1 MLEAG
6 LSFHKL
12 GEVDVCIDEV
22 VAEATGF
29 IAACY
34 GSKERNSMSD
44 VRKDVWATETK
55 GDNNARPEGSAFEQ
69 KRTMHSHSAC
79 NREASR
85 LSSRD
90 HQLWIQQSTA
100 GHVMKYR
107 DYLFLEMIV
116 RYSGQS

>member
-44 VRKDVWATETK
+44 VRKDVWATETVT
-55 GDNNARPEGSAFEQ
+55 
-69 KRTMHSHSAC
+69 TMPDLKVLPLNKNIQCTHIQPAIGKLDPTKYGWAC
-79 NREASR
+79 DEVSR
-85 LSSRD
+85 LLILRD
-90 HQLWIQQSTA
+90 DCE
-100 GHVMKYR
+100 V
-107 DYLFLEMIV
+107 
-116 RYSGQS
+116 